1 MVGEGLQMVRESDL
15 DEFGELVHSR
25 GLLLLIMTIG
35 SVIVEMG
42 IMGERGGMKREMGK

>member
-1 MVGEGLQMVRESDL
+1 MVRESDL
-15 DEFGELVHSR
+15 DEFGELGHS

-42 IMGERGGMKREMGK
+42 IMGERGGVKREMGK